1 MLDSTIKRIEEVL
14 RENFKLKREIA
25 AEKKRYLD
33 LSAAFVD
40 LKSQLKEVETQQI
53 SSTRKNNH
61 SLSFSSDLLTN
72 LKSQTPRLSPS
83 RQSSS

>member
-1 MLDSTIKRIEEVL
+1 LESTIKRIEDVL

-40 LKSQLKEVETQQI
+40 LKSQLKEVEDQKLFT
-53 SSTRKNNH
+53 TRPQKH
-61 SLSFSSDLLTN
+61 S
-72 LKSQTPRLSPS
+72 
-83 RQSSS
+83 

>member
-1 MLDSTIKRIEEVL
+1 VL

-61 SLSFSSDLLTN
+61 S
-72 LKSQTPRLSPS
+72 
-83 RQSSS
+83 

>member
-1 MLDSTIKRIEEVL
+1 VL

-40 LKSQLKEVETQQI
+40 LKSQLKEVEIQQI

-61 SLSFSSDLLTN
+61 S
-72 LKSQTPRLSPS
+72 
-83 RQSSS
+83 

>member
-1 MLDSTIKRIEEVL
+1 VL

-40 LKSQLKEVETQQI
+40 LKSQLKEVEDQKLFTG
-53 SSTRKNNH
+53 RPHKH
-61 SLSFSSDLLTN
+61 S
-72 LKSQTPRLSPS
+72 
-83 RQSSS
+83 